1 MRCLLLDDEPLEIE
15 QVELLIQRH
24 FPNWQ
29 IEKAYNATQAMKII
43 ESLEK
48 YGEVLELALV
58 DIKISGKNGLEI
70 AESMKEKMP
79 HLNVVVI
86 SAFQEFEY
94 ARKSLSLKAIDY
106 LVKPVIESEFVKVL
120 TRFVE
125 ENPEYGISSRVVQKV
140 MSIVK
145 EQYHHPLKLTELSKE
160 LHINANYLS
169 RMFNEEVGM
178 PFSDY
183 LLHFRIEQA
192 KSLLR
197 KQRHWSI
204 QRVAE
209 ECGFNSQHYFST
221 SFKKIMSITPLK
233 YRNSTG

>member
-15 QVELLIQRH
+15 QLELLIQRH

-29 IEKAYNATQAMKII
+29 IEKAYNGTQAMKII
-43 ESLEK
+43 EKLEK
-48 YGEVLELALV
+48 HGATLELALV
-58 DIKISGKNGLEI
+58 DIKISGKNGLDI
-70 AESMKEKMP
+70 AESIKERMP
-79 HLNVVVI
+79 DLNVVVI

-106 LVKPVIESEFVKVL
+106 LVKPVIESEFVKIL
-120 TRFVE
+120 TSLVE
-125 ENPEYGISSRVVQKV
+125 ENPEYGISSEIVQKV
-140 MSIVK
+140 MTIVK
-145 EQYHHPLKLTELSKE
+145 EQYHQPLKLAELSKG

-169 RMFNEEVGM
+169 RIFNEEVGM
-178 PFSDY
+178 AFSDY

-192 KSLLR
+192 KNLLR

-221 SFKKIMSITPLK
+221 SFKKIMSTTPLK
-233 YRNSTG
+233 FRNSAG